1 MSTTV
6 TNRKIKGKTVY
17 FEVGPSGIEF
27 EIDKDEYDKKLE
39 QKIRDFKL
47 SQKNQKKSRGGT
59 VTMTGVAGATV
70 GGGEVLRRKK
80 KKEPKGKKLIQSKK
94 SKP

>member
-39 QKIRDFKL
+39 TKW
-47 SQKNQKKSRGGT
+47 
-59 VTMTGVAGATV
+59 
-70 GGGEVLRRKK
+70 VL
-80 KKEPKGKKLIQSKK
+80 
-94 SKP
+94 

>member
-6 TNRKIKGKTVY
+6 TNRKVKGKTVY
-17 FEVGPSGIEF
+17 FEVGPSGIEI

-59 VTMTGVAGATV
+59 VTKKTKTKAKLAGRLAKR
-70 GGGEVLRRKK
+70 GFGISR
-80 KKEPKGKKLIQSKK
+80 
-94 SKP
+94 